1 MPTPS
6 TEPSEPDPATVVTV
20 TGTAPDPSWQLKE
33 APGVGVSAGVGAGVL
48 PGCAGEGA
56 GVLPGCAGEGA
67 GVLPGCKS
75 PPPQILNP
83 TEFVS
88 ESEWN
93 MNETVVPA
101 GTCMEAGNAL
111 LSDEVPQYLVPESTC
126 T

>member
-6 TEPSEPDPATVVTV
+6 AEPREPDPATVVTG
-20 TGTAPDPSWQLKE
+20 TGTAPDPIWQLKG

-48 PGCAGEGA
+48 SGC
-56 GVLPGCAGEGA
+56 V
-67 GVLPGCKS
+67 S

-93 MNETVVPA
+93 TNETVVPA